1 MMIDQ
6 IPLTVHPTR
15 QRVLLQRMAAHD
27 PFADSI
33 LYTPDSILQPSQ
45 EAQILEVGAD
55 VDQVEAGKVAIVPQ
69 FAGTE
74 IKFKGEWYLLL
85 PESEI
90 MAYVEGT

>member
-15 QRVLLQRMAAHD
+15 QRVLLQRMAAHA

-33 LYTPDSILQPSQ
+33 LYTPDSAIQPSQ
-45 EAQILEVGAD
+45 EAHILEVGAD
-55 VDQVEAGKVAIVPQ
+55 VDQVEAGKVALVPQ

-74 IKFKGEWYLLL
+74 VKFKGEWYLLL

-90 MAYVEGT
+90 MAYVEGE

>member
-1 MMIDQ
+1 
-6 IPLTVHPTR
+6 
-15 QRVLLQRMAAHD
+15 MAAHD

-33 LYTPDSILQPSQ
+33 LHTPDSSIQPSQ

-55 VDQVEAGKVAIVPQ
+55 VDQVEAGKVALVPQ

-74 IKFKGEWYLLL
+74 VKFKGEWYLLL

-90 MAYVEGT
+90 MAYVEGE

>member
-1 MMIDQ
+1 
-6 IPLTVHPTR
+6 
-15 QRVLLQRMAAHD
+15 MAAHD

-33 LYTPDSILQPSQ
+33 IYTPDSAIQPSQ

-55 VDQVEAGKVAIVPQ
+55 VDQVEAGKVALVPQ

-74 IKFKGEWYLLL
+74 VKFKGEWYLLL

-90 MAYVEGT
+90 MAYVEGK

>member
-33 LYTPDSILQPSQ
+33 LHTPDSAIQPSQ
-45 EAQILEVGAD
+45 EAHILDVGAY
-55 VDQVEAGKVAIVPQ
+55 VDQVEAGKVALVPQ

-74 IKFKGEWYLLL
+74 VKFKGEWYLLL

-90 MAYVEGT
+90 MAYVEGK

>member
-33 LYTPDSILQPSQ
+33 IYTPDSAIQPSQ
-45 EAQILEVGAD
+45 DALILEVGAD
-55 VDQVEAGKVAIVPQ
+55 VDQVEAGKVALVPQ

-74 IKFKGEWYLLL
+74 VKFKGEWYLLL

-90 MAYVEGT
+90 MAYVEGE